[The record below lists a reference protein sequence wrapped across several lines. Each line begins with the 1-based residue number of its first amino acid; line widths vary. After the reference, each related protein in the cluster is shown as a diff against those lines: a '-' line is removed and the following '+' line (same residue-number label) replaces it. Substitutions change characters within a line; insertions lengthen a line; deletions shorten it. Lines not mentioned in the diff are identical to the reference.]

1 VILGYDAVV
10 VGAGSAGAVL
20 AARLSEDADRRVLL
34 LEAGPDFASRDALPQ
49 ALADASC
56 PTLDFDWGFETEPDR
71 IAGRLALPRAKVV
84 GGCSATNAVFALRG
98 APSDYD
104 EWADAGLESWGFA
117 DVLPYF
123 CKLESDHDF
132 DTAWH
137 GRDGPLPIRRVPDRE
152 LRAHQAATIDAAIA
166 CGHDAVDDHNRPG
179 ACGAG
184 PTPRNAIGGLRVS
197 TALAYLEPARA
208 RHNLD
213 VRAESLVDRVLLRG
227 DRAVGVRLAD
237 GSEIRAD
244 SVVLAAGAY
253 GSPAIL
259 LRSGIGAAEHLRAL
273 DIEVMAELAG
283 VGENLIDH
291 PTLSVDVPTRSIAP
305 GDWFQTV
312 VSWRS
317 TRCGRDPYDMHI
329 VGGGPFDPT
338 PGEGLFFLFVGLMRP
353 KSRGHVRLR
362 STDPNDAPR
371 ITTGDLGHADDL
383 ARMVEGI
390 RHARDLLHT
399 RPLCELVTGS
409 ELKPGADAKSDD
421 ELADA
426 IAHQVGVYHHAAGT
440 CAMGGDPDTGAVVD
454 ARGSVHG
461 VAGLHVADAS
471 IMPNL
476 PAANTN
482 LPTIMIGERIS
493 AFLCE

>member
-1 VILGYDAVV
+1 VTAGYDVVV

-34 LEAGPDFASRDALPQ
+34 LEAGPDFPSRDTLPH

-56 PTLDFDWGFETEPDR
+56 PTLDFDWGFESEPDR
-71 IAGRLALPRAKVV
+71 RGGRLPLPRAKVV

-104 EWADAGLESWGFA
+104 EWAAAGLGGWAFA
-117 DVLPYF
+117 DVLPLF

-137 GRDGPLPIRRVPDRE
+137 GRDGPVPIRRVPGPE

-166 CGHDAVDDHNRPG
+166 CGHDVIDDHNRPG

-184 PTPRNAIGGLRVS
+184 PTPRNALDGLRVS

-213 VRAESLVDRVLLRG
+213 VRAGALVDRVLLRG

-237 GSEIRAD
+237 GNEIRAG

-253 GSPAIL
+253 GSPATL
-259 LRSGIGAAEHLRAL
+259 LRSGIGAAAHLRAL
-273 DIEVMAELAG
+273 DIEVAADLAG

-291 PTLSVDVPTRSIAP
+291 PALSVDVPTASTAS

-312 VSWRS
+312 VTWRS
-317 TRCGRDPYDMHI
+317 SRCGRDAYDMHI
-329 VGGGPFDPT
+329 VGGGPFDPA

-371 ITTGDLGHADDL
+371 IATGDLEHRDDL

-390 RHARDLLHT
+390 RHARDMLHAQ
-399 RPLCELVTGS
+399 PLRELVSGP
-409 ELKPGADAKSDD
+409 ELKPGADAKGDD
-421 ELADA
+421 ELAAA
-426 IAHQVGVYHHAAGT
+426 ITHQIGVYHHAAGT
-440 CAMGGDPDTGAVVD
+440 CAMGCDPDAGAVVD
-454 ARGSVHG
+454 ARGRVYG
-461 VAGLHVADAS
+461 IAGLHVADAS
-471 IMPNL
+471 IMPTL

-482 LPTIMIGERIS
+482 LPTIMIGERIA
-493 AFLCE
+493 AFLRE